1 MKKIYMA
8 NINYNF
14 EKPTVISA
22 NLNRENLKN
31 DEENFSGPSPLNNQE
46 IEKTHKR
53 TFPKIT
59 SLHHGRVIK
68 KPVKRGIKQ
77 IDREIKKTVRRGI
90 KQTVKN
96 MNEKSFCHETTDTS
110 MKTNA
115 DIQIFHKILQ
125 SPGLFWIGEKIFI
138 DLLDQKT
145 FAQCDLVCSTWRWFF
160 IEAELW
166 KKWLMKNIAST
177 GDV

>member
-1 MKKIYMA
+1 MA

-14 EKPTVISA
+14 AKPTAISA

-31 DEENFSGPSPLNNQE
+31 NEENISCPSLLNAWLNDEE
-46 IEKTHKR
+46 IEKTHR
-53 TFPKIT
+53 TKPIIT

-68 KPVKRGIKQ
+68 KPVRRGIKQ
-77 IDREIKKTVRRGI
+77 IDREIKKPVRRGI

-96 MNEKSFCHETTDTS
+96 MNEKSLCHETTSDTS

-145 FAQCDLVCSTWRWFF
+145 FAQCDLVCSIWRWFF

-177 GDV
+177 GL

>member
-1 MKKIYMA
+1 MA

-14 EKPTVISA
+14 AKPTAISA

-31 DEENFSGPSPLNNQE
+31 NEENISCPSLLNDEER
-46 IEKTHKR
+46 EKTHKR
-53 TFPKIT
+53 TKPKIT

-68 KPVKRGIKQ
+68 KPV
-77 IDREIKKTVRRGI
+77 RRGI

-96 MNEKSFCHETTDTS
+96 MNENSLCHETTSDTS

-145 FAQCDLVCSTWRWFF
+145 FAQCDLVCSIWRWFF

-166 KKWLMKNIAST
+166 KKWLMKNMASI

>member
-1 MKKIYMA
+1 MA

-14 EKPTVISA
+14 AKPTAISA

-68 KPVKRGIKQ
+68 KPV
-77 IDREIKKTVRRGI
+77 RRGI

-96 MNEKSFCHETTDTS
+96 MNENSLCHETTSDTS

-166 KKWLMKNIAST
+166 KKWLMKNIASL
-177 GDV
+177 GL

>member
-68 KPVKRGIKQ
+68 KPV
-77 IDREIKKTVRRGI
+77 RRGI
-90 KQTVKN
+90 KQTVTN
-96 MNEKSFCHETTDTS
+96 MNENSLCHETTSDTS

-166 KKWLMKNIAST
+166 KKWLMKNIASL
-177 GDV
+177 GL

>member
-1 MKKIYMA
+1 MA

-14 EKPTVISA
+14 AKPTAISA

-31 DEENFSGPSPLNNQE
+31 NEENISCPSLLNDEE

-53 TFPKIT
+53 TKPKIT

-96 MNEKSFCHETTDTS
+96 MNGKCVFHETTDTS

-177 GDV
+177 GL

>member
-1 MKKIYMA
+1 MA

-14 EKPTVISA
+14 AKSTAISA
-22 NLNRENLKN
+22 KNREEKN
-31 DEENFSGPSPLNNQE
+31 DEQNFSGPSP

-68 KPVKRGIKQ
+68 KPVRKGIKR
-77 IDREIKKTVRRGI
+77 IDREIKKPVRRGI

-138 DLLDQKT
+138 ELLDQRT
-145 FAQCDLVCSTWRWFF
+145 FAQCELVCSTWRWFF
-160 IEAELW
+160 IQAELW
-166 KKWLMKNIAST
+166 KKWLMKNIASP
-177 GDV
+177 GL

>member
-1 MKKIYMA
+1 MA

-14 EKPTVISA
+14 AKPTAISA

-31 DEENFSGPSPLNNQE
+31 NEENISCPSVLNDEE

-53 TFPKIT
+53 TKPKIT

-68 KPVKRGIKQ
+68 KPVRRGIKQ
-77 IDREIKKTVRRGI
+77 IDREIKKPVRRGI

-96 MNEKSFCHETTDTS
+96 MNENSLCHETTSDTS

-145 FAQCDLVCSTWRWFF
+145 FAQCDLVCSIWRWFF

-177 GDV
+177 GL

>member
-14 EKPTVISA
+14 AKPTAISA

-68 KPVKRGIKQ
+68 KPV
-77 IDREIKKTVRRGI
+77 RRGI

-96 MNEKSFCHETTDTS
+96 MNEKCVFHETTDTS

-177 GDV
+177 GL